1 MSATDVMQLPDGWE
15 WCTLADVAE
24 VRLGRQRSP
33 KNHTGPNM
41 VPYLRAANVTWSGL
55 DLSDVKE
62 MQFSA
67 DEVVTYALELGDI
80 LVAEASG
87 SASEVG
93 KPAIWRGEIE
103 TACFQN
109 TLIRVRS
116 EGPLPDYLMLVLR
129 EAAIS
134 GRFAKASLG
143 VGINHLCR
151 ERLASWKIAL
161 PPLEEQKRIVERA
174 ASLVSLVEAGAEGVA
189 AGARYLERMRA
200 SVLAAAVMGRLCPTS
215 GDAVSLL
222 ETIVEERRA
231 QWEAEQLATMEQT
244 GRTPRDDKWMLK
256 YKDPAPPIPRRDI
269 DLPEGWTWATVDQLA
284 TRIQYGTSAKSGAGG
299 SNGDVPVLRMGN
311 IVEGELTLRDLKY
324 LPADHADF
332 PELLLEPGDMLF
344 TRTNGSVALVGKSA
358 VYRGKPAPCA
368 YASYLIRVRCSKR
381 FVPEFLAY
389 FLNSPLGRAWAADVN
404 SQVGQANINSTKLR
418 SLTIPL
424 PPFETQE
431 RILAT
436 VGRQLA
442 QIDQLAGD
450 VAQARAA
457 GAALIRSLLQRAT
470 SGDLAGQDSS
480 DEPAA
485 TLVATVAAA
494 RAARAAARKT
504 DQRTKATRASIRAG
518 AR

>member
-1 MSATDVMQLPDGWE
+1 VSATEYTQLPVGWE
-15 WCTLADVAE
+15 WCALVDVAE

-33 KNHTGPNM
+33 KNHSGPNM
-41 VPYLRAANVTWSGL
+41 VPYLRAANVTWSGV

-67 DEVVTYALELGDI
+67 DEVETYALKPGDI

-143 VGINHLCR
+143 VGINHLSR
-151 ERLASWKIAL
+151 ERLASWKVAL
-161 PPLEEQKRIVERA
+161 PPLEEQERIVERA
-174 ASLVSLVEAGAEGVA
+174 SSLVSLVEAGSKGVA
-189 AGARYLERMRA
+189 TGARYLERMRA
-200 SVLAAAVMGRLCPTS
+200 SVLAAAVMGRLCPGA
-215 GDAVSLL
+215 GDARVLL
-222 ETIVEERRA
+222 ETIVKERRA
-231 QWEAEQLATMEQT
+231 QWETEQLATMEQA
-244 GRTPRDDKWMLK
+244 GRMPRDDRWKLK
-256 YKDPAPPIPRRDI
+256 YKDPARPVPRRDF

-284 TRIQYGTSAKSGAGG
+284 TRIQYGTSAKSGTG
-299 SNGDVPVLRMGN
+299 SNADVPVLRMGN
-311 IVEGELTLRDLKY
+311 IVEGELKLRDLKY

-358 VYRGKPAPCA
+358 VYRGVPAPCA
-368 YASYLIRVRCSKR
+368 YASYLIRVRCSKG

-424 PPFETQE
+424 PPAETQK
-431 RILAT
+431 RIVAA

-442 QIDQLAGD
+442 QIDQLACE
-450 VAQARAA
+450 VARARAA

-470 SGDLAGQDSS
+470 AGELTARNGS

-485 TLVATVAAA
+485 TLIAAVSA
-494 RAARAAARKT
+494 SRAARAAARKAGR
-504 DQRTKATRASIRAG
+504 QAKATHASIGAG
-518 AR
+518 A